1 MAEIFS
7 LLLVGYI
14 MSAGFG
20 LIVNG
25 PRGMQRVNRFWFR
38 TITGIIGWTLD
49 QLGNGL
55 KALGRTVRR

>member
-25 PRGMQRVNRFWFR
+25 PGGMQRVNRFWFR